1 MGNYRKGEIVV
12 TLSEMQNKRSKASY
26 KGDMVQ
32 FWLFD
37 AMICLH
43 LGLPHIAFDS
53 LQNATK
59 ATQKE
64 TL

>member
-1 MGNYRKGEIVV
+1 M
-12 TLSEMQNKRSKASY
+12 TLSEMQNKRSKASC

-43 LGLPHIAFDS
+43 LGLPHIAMDS

>member
-1 MGNYRKGEIVV
+1 MIM
-12 TLSEMQNKRSKASY
+12 TLSEMQNKRSKASC

-43 LGLPHIAFDS
+43 LGLPHIAMDS
-53 LQNATK
+53 LKAATK